1 MNFDHSQTISATFQ
15 VVAPIGSR
23 VKFLACFTNMYEAVE
38 FAEIYTRNNNKPAF
52 VCNLQIVY
60 ATAGGAR

>member
-1 MNFDHSQTISATFQ
+1 M
-15 VVAPIGSR
+15 
-23 VKFLACFTNMYEAVE
+23 ACFTNMYEAVE